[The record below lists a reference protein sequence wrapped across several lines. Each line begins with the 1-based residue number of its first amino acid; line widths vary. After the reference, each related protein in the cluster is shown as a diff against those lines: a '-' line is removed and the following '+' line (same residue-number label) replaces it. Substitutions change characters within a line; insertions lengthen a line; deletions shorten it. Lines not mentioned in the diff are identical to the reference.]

1 MHTILQE
8 VMLECQFQ
16 KILYI
21 SKTNVEC
28 SKSIEIYAFVDK
40 IYLTLLAYPESRSHD
55 YHHRTEFAR
64 HSEL

>member
-1 MHTILQE
+1 
-8 VMLECQFQ
+8 MLEYQLQ

-40 IYLTLLAYPESRSHD
+40 IYLTLLAYPESRSRD